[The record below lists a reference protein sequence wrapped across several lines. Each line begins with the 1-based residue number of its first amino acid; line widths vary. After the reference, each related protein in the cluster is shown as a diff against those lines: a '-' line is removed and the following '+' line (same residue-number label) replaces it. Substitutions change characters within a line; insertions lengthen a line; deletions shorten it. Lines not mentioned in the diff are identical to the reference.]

1 VSGPGTVEVRDVER
15 AAGDGVRV
23 RVVAA
28 GICGSDL
35 HLSSM
40 GVPAVTLGHE
50 VAGVLDDG
58 SAVVIEP
65 VAACGVCDGCRAGNE
80 QLCRTILER
89 VYGLQGAACLRVGGS
104 AGRPLFG
111 GG

>member
-1 VSGPGTVEVRDVER
+1 VRDVER